1 MASFSGKIENAY
13 YFDADFKI
21 IEIITAEED
30 GTHGSHIL
38 EVNPKHPDYKE
49 FLAEGWNKE
58 KLIETTAE
66 NKRSQ
71 AQIFDAWVGEMVNTK
86 AQALAEEMMG
96 LRYLMD
102 QKKALEDQA
111 LSLKK
116 DTAKLENA
124 KKDKEKTL
132 LSLDQDVKIKTNK
145 VDHALFDYIYT
156 NNETAEEL
164 FKFKLW
170 ALEQDQ
176 VKEADKKIKSA
187 IRKSKRITSAIA
199 IFDSLL

>member
-1 MASFSGKIENAY
+1 MASFSGKIKNAY
-13 YFDADFKI
+13 YFDEDFKI

-38 EVNPKHPDYKE
+38 EVNSEHPDYKE
-49 FLAEGWNKE
+49 FLAEGWDEE

-66 NKRSQ
+66 YKRSQ
-71 AQIFDAWVGEMVNTK
+71 AQAFGSWVGAMVNTQ

-96 LRYLMD
+96 IRHLMD

-111 LSLKK
+111 SSLKK
-116 DTAKLENA
+116 DTDKLGA
-124 KKDKEKTL
+124 LKKYREKTL
-132 LSLDQDVKIKTNK
+132 LSLDQNVKVKTNK
-145 VDHALFDYIYT
+145 VDTDLFDWIYN

-164 FKFKLW
+164 FKFKIW
-170 ALEQDQ
+170 ALEQDK
-176 VKEADKKIKSA
+176 VKKADKKTKSA

>member
-1 MASFSGKIENAY
+1 M
-13 YFDADFKI
+13 
-21 IEIITAEED
+21 
-30 GTHGSHIL
+30 L
-38 EVNPKHPDYKE
+38 
-49 FLAEGWNKE
+49 
-58 KLIETTAE
+58 KL
-66 NKRSQ
+66 
-71 AQIFDAWVGEMVNTK
+71 
-86 AQALAEEMMG
+86 
-96 LRYLMD
+96 
-102 QKKALEDQA
+102 
-111 LSLKK
+111 
-116 DTAKLENA
+116 KLY
-124 KKDKEKTL
+124 
-132 LSLDQDVKIKTNK
+132 K